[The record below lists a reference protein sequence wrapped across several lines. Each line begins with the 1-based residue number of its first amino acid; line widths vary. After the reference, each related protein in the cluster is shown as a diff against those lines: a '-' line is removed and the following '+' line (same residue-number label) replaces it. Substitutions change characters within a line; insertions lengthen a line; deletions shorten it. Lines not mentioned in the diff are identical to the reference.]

1 MHNIPRNKPSRLAGA
16 ALLVTLLAGCQK
28 TPAPGEEPAPV
39 TPQPPQAAA
48 AAPIVE
54 IEPVKVTMDP
64 QPHQVAAAPVP
75 APAAAA
81 EPPLASM
88 ALAAPGSKLGVPA
101 DLRYRFDG
109 DAASGQAVTL
119 HLAAVPRV
127 AGSNLAVSIK
137 QVPGIKTTVSEYRAA
152 RATATTA
159 YRQQLSLVREANGP
173 TELRVVVTMDMPIG
187 SAFSY
192 FSVPLVPVQ
201 PATKQAPVEM
211 R

>member
-1 MHNIPRNKPSRLAGA
+1 MHIISRNKPSQLAGTV
-16 ALLVTLLAGCQK
+16 LLVTLLAGCQK
-28 TPAPGEEPAPV
+28 TPAPGEEPTPV
-39 TPQPPQAAA
+39 APQPPQAAA
-48 AAPIVE
+48 AAPIAE
-54 IEPVKVTMDP
+54 IETVKVTAQP
-64 QPHQVAAAPVP
+64 QPRQATAP

-88 ALAAPGSKLGVPA
+88 ALAAPASKLGVPA
-101 DLRYRFDG
+101 DLRYSFDG
-109 DAASGQAVTL
+109 DASSGQAVTL

-137 QVPGIKTTVSEYRAA
+137 QVPGIRTTVSEYRAEK
-152 RATATTA
+152 ATATTA

-201 PATKQAPVEM
+201 PASKQAPVEM